1 MKQAAMEIGKV
12 KKKELIEFEIDKK
25 PPNRSLLLN

>member
-12 KKKELIEFEIDKK
+12 KKKVLTEFEIDKK